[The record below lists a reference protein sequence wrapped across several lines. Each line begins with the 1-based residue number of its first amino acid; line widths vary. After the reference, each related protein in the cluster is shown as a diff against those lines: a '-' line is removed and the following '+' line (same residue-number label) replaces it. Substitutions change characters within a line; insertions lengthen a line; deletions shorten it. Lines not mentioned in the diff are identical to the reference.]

1 MNLLEML
8 LFLVAAVFFGVAAFW
23 GVPRRPHWGWLG
35 ACVMAL
41 AFVLPEIL
49 AAT

>member
-8 LFLVAAVFFGVAAFW
+8 LFLVAAVFFGVAAFR
-23 GVPRRPHWGWLG
+23 GAPRPHWGWLG
-35 ACVMAL
+35 AMTLAL
-41 AFVLPEIL
+41 AFVLPELL